1 MIKIF
6 DKLVSQ
12 QNQLYFKNIIS
23 SDEFPWYFPKGNDQ
37 ILMHTLY
44 SYPRGPQSS
53 YHKQF
58 KALFDAVEEKANI
71 KIVQI
76 LKIRC
81 KKVLNTKTQTLPQ
94 INEPDAQNYKTFIY
108 NVEDSDGDITLFK
121 ENYDRESPFSWN
133 LKNPTPRE
141 KLSGTQGTGVYF
153 NGDIYH
159 TINSKT
165 TISFDFKIDDN
176 YNN

>member
-6 DKLVSQ
+6 DKLISQ

-23 SDEFPWYFPKGNDQ
+23 SDEFPWYFPKGNDK
-37 ILMHTLY
+37 ILMHTFY
-44 SYPRGPQSS
+44 IYPKGPQSS
-53 YHKQF
+53 YHRQF
-58 KALFDAVEEKANI
+58 KALFEAIQEKANI

-81 KKVLNTKTQTLPQ
+81 VKILDIKTQTLPAV
-94 INEPDAQNYKTFIY
+94 NETEAQNYKTFIY
-108 NVEDSDGDITLFK
+108 NVDDSDGDITLFK
-121 ENYDRESPFSWN
+121 ETYDRESPFSWN
-133 LKNPTPRE
+133 LKKLTPKE
-141 KLSGTQGTGVYF
+141 KLKGIQGSGVYF

>member
-37 ILMHTLY
+37 TLMHTLY

-58 KALFDAVEEKANI
+58 KALFDALEEKANI
-71 KIVQI
+71 KIVQL
-76 LKIRC
+76 LKMQEEIMYVQEVVMSGRC
-81 KKVLNTKTQTLPQ
+81 KVIGIL
-94 INEPDAQNYKTFIY
+94 II
-108 NVEDSDGDITLFK
+108 
-121 ENYDRESPFSWN
+121 
-133 LKNPTPRE
+133 
-141 KLSGTQGTGVYF
+141 
-153 NGDIYH
+153 
-159 TINSKT
+159 
-165 TISFDFKIDDN
+165 
-176 YNN
+176 